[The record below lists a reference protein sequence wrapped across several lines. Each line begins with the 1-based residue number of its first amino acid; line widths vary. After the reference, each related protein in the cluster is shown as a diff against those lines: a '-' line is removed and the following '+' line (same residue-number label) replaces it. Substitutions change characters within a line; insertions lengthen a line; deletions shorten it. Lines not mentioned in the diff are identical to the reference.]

1 MKKTAIILLL
11 FGLFIFATSTSR
23 ALISTT
29 KTNPGNLLSTATV
42 DIELQELDSGDTDKP
57 LVATDLTPG
66 DWTDWARLVISTQN
80 STVVVNQYLY
90 LDNLIGDA
98 CSKTNLSIT
107 ADSNSLFNGAISG
120 LEGVS
125 NRIQINSDYS
135 IIQQQAQLD
144 DSADSS
150 FEGTTCTWDEIFA
163 VENGFS
169 DTATIASN
177 SITTKS
183 SFSSFSTNVVLNEF
197 MPNPWGD
204 DDAPMLGGEWVELF
218 NNGEIDED
226 VDGWYLYDE
235 HDTHDLLITNSNTLS
250 GSTTVPAGSTLVVYR
265 NGDSNFTLNNDGD
278 TLRLFSGPIDSG
290 TLVDSFTYSDSVGD
304 DETYS
309 RVPDG
314 TGDWGG
320 PFPSFFPGF

>member
-1 MKKTAIILLL
+1 
-11 FGLFIFATSTSR
+11 
-23 ALISTT
+23 
-29 KTNPGNLLSTATV
+29 
-42 DIELQELDSGDTDKP
+42 
-57 LVATDLTPG
+57 
-66 DWTDWARLVISTQN
+66 
-80 STVVVNQYLY
+80 
-90 LDNLIGDA
+90 
-98 CSKTNLSIT
+98 
-107 ADSNSLFNGAISG
+107 
-120 LEGVS
+120 
-125 NRIQINSDYS
+125 
-135 IIQQQAQLD
+135 
-144 DSADSS
+144 
-150 FEGTTCTWDEIFA
+150 
-163 VENGFS
+163 
-169 DTATIASN
+169 
-177 SITTKS
+177 
-183 SFSSFSTNVVLNEF
+183 